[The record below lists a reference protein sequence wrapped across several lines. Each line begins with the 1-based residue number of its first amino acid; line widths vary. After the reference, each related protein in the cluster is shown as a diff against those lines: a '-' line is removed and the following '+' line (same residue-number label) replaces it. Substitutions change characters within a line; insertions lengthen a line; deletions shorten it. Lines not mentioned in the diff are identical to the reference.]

1 MLILFDIYIYY
12 RGQIQL
18 LANTTENLTH
28 EGLIIVTET
37 SSKLILNSIIETKST
52 LRTVCSD
59 LLISMLIVE
68 ENYTNFQ
75 LIKR

>member
-1 MLILFDIYIYY
+1 MFILFDIYIYY